1 MARGVPREGAPTGGG
16 CGWLESLLIDI
27 EAVAGVEWEVLGL
40 RWGVALSARNWTG
53 VLIPMSYK
61 SLPSLACLSPCTP
74 LRLGS
79 LLVNTGPTS
88 R

>member
-16 CGWLESLLIDI
+16 GWFESLLIEID
-27 EAVAGVEWEVLGL
+27 AFAGVELDVLCL
-40 RWGVALSARNWTG
+40 RCRVAQSVRNWTG

-61 SLPSLACLSPCTP
+61 SLPSLACLSSCTP